1 MQDIGWEVD
10 GNVEED
16 VRLEWL
22 PVRFR
27 IVPELPYLAGGGGG
41 GGSTRAY
48 S

>member
-1 MQDIGWEVD
+1 MD

-41 GGSTRAY
+41 GGGPQGLIRKI
-48 S
+48 